1 MQAIAIDDL
10 KQAEALLAGEKR
22 LLEMVAR
29 GDPLLVVLDALC
41 RIAEATGSGVHCSIL
56 LIDAEGRF
64 HSGGGPTLP
73 PGYSEAVD
81 GVPVNCDIGPC
92 GMAASLKMQIIV
104 PDFSLDPRWHG
115 YAWHTSAVNYGF
127 RSCWSTPIL
136 ALSGKVLGTFAMY
149 HEKPGTPTAIDNA
162 IIDQFTHIASIAIE
176 RTEREAALKR
186 SEAFLAEGQ
195 RLSSTGSFLWRVSTG
210 EITWSDQT
218 YRIFEIDPGTRVT
231 LDLISSRYHPDDIP
245 FFHDW
250 LERAQCDV
258 GDLEAELRLRMPDGS
273 VKYVHTVAHATRSE
287 NDELEY
293 IGAVQDVT
301 ERRMSEDALNKVR
314 SELAQV
320 ARVTTLGALTASI
333 AHEVNQPLASIVTNA
348 STSLHMLAD
357 DPPDIDGARDR
368 ARCAI
373 RDANRASEVISRLRA
388 LFGKKTP
395 STECVDLNEA
405 TREVISLSS
414 NEFQRDRVAVRLE
427 LADDLPPVQGDR
439 VQLQQVVLNLLLNAA
454 EAMIDVDDRPR
465 QIVIKTEREDSSGVR
480 LSVQDSG
487 AGFDPQNAEHLF
499 DAFYTTKSTGMGIG
513 LSVSR
518 SIIESHHGRLW
529 AVCNDGPGATF
540 GFSLLGVGC

>member
-10 KQAEALLAGEKR
+10 KQAELLLAGEKR

-41 RIAEATGSGVHCSIL
+41 RIAEASGSGVHCSIL

-81 GVPVNCDIGPC
+81 GVPVNGDIGPC

-127 RSCWSTPIL
+127 RGCWSTPIL

-218 YRIFEIDPGTRVT
+218 YRIFEIDPGEFACCW
-231 LDLISSRYHPDDIP
+231 H
-245 FFHDW
+245 
-250 LERAQCDV
+250 
-258 GDLEAELRLRMPDGS
+258 
-273 VKYVHTVAHATRSE
+273 
-287 NDELEY
+287 
-293 IGAVQDVT
+293 
-301 ERRMSEDALNKVR
+301 VR
-314 SELAQV
+314 F
-320 ARVTTLGALTASI
+320 
-333 AHEVNQPLASIVTNA
+333 
-348 STSLHMLAD
+348 LH
-357 DPPDIDGARDR
+357 R
-368 ARCAI
+368 
-373 RDANRASEVISRLRA
+373 
-388 LFGKKTP
+388 
-395 STECVDLNEA
+395 VDLCGDQD
-405 TREVISLSS
+405 RETGHRKV
-414 NEFQRDRVAVRLE
+414 EGE
-427 LADDLPPVQGDR
+427 HDLR
-439 VQLQQVVLNLLLNAA
+439 
-454 EAMIDVDDRPR
+454 
-465 QIVIKTEREDSSGVR
+465 
-480 LSVQDSG
+480 
-487 AGFDPQNAEHLF
+487 
-499 DAFYTTKSTGMGIG
+499 
-513 LSVSR
+513 
-518 SIIESHHGRLW
+518 
-529 AVCNDGPGATF
+529 
-540 GFSLLGVGC
+540 